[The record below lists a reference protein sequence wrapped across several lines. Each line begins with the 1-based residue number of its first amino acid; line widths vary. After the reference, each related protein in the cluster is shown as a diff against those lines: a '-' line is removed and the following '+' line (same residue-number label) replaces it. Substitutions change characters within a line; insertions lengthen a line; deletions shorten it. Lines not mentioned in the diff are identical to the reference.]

1 MSIRVRLTRKFAQ
14 MINGID
20 LSRARA
26 GEEIELSR
34 RDAELLVA
42 EGWACVIDKADDR
55 PPRRRPANTRP
66 HRTRNK

>member
-26 GEEIELSR
+26 GEEIDLSP
-34 RDAELLVA
+34 RDAELLIA
-42 EGWACVIDKADDR
+42 EGWASLIDT
-55 PPRRRPANTRP
+55 ANDKPKR
-66 HRTRNK
+66 RTRKGRQGPAAR